1 MKNGA
6 ARIKIRGAAILLLAS
21 LIWGTAFVYQD
32 QINGALSP
40 FAVNGIRMLLGGVTL
55 LPYILIKKVKITD
68 KRIVLGGIVCG
79 LVLGT
84 AAFLQQYGI
93 SIYSADQAVAG
104 KSGFL
109 TSLYIIFVP
118 VITVFTGK
126 RLKFT
131 IIISIL
137 LATAGLYLLCIKSGG
152 SVSGADILVLLCA
165 VCFAVHI
172 LVIEYFV
179 RYGDAVLLSVIQLFT
194 TGAVSFAISFIFER
208 NNYANITLVW
218 FPLLFLGVFSSGI
231 AYTLQIVGQKQL
243 CEPTVATLIM
253 SLESVF
259 AALAGWALSGER
271 LSLKELLGCALVFV
285 AVILAQ
291 IDFKKIPF
299 FVKKRDK

>member
-1 MKNGA
+1 MKSGA
-6 ARIKIRGAAILLLAS
+6 ASKIKGAAILLLAS

-32 QINGALSP
+32 QINGALEP

-68 KRIVLGGIVCG
+68 KRIILGGIVCG
-79 LVLGT
+79 IVLGT

-93 SIYSADQAVAG
+93 SIYGADEAVAG

-118 VITVFTGK
+118 IITILMGK
-126 RLKFT
+126 RLKIT
-131 IIISIL
+131 LIISIL
-137 LATAGLYLLCIKSGG
+137 LATLGLYLLCIKTGGGVSGG
-152 SVSGADILVLLCA
+152 DIFVLSCA

-194 TGAVSFAISFIFER
+194 TGAVSLALSLIFEH

-231 AYTLQIVGQKQL
+231 AYTLQIVGQKYL

-271 LSLKELLGCALVFV
+271 LSLKELAGCALVFV

-291 IDFKKIPF
+291 IDFKNLPF
-299 FVKKRDK
+299 FTKKIGK

>member
-1 MKNGA
+1 MKSGA
-6 ARIKIRGAAILLLAS
+6 ASKIKGAAILLLAS

-32 QINGALSP
+32 QIHGALSP
-40 FAVNGIRMLLGGVTL
+40 FAVNGIRMLLGGITL

-68 KRIVLGGIVCG
+68 KRIILGGIVCG
-79 LVLGT
+79 IVLGT

-93 SIYSADQAVAG
+93 SVYGANEAVAG

-109 TSLYIIFVP
+109 TSLYIIFLP
-118 VITVFTGK
+118 IITVFMGK

-131 IIISIL
+131 LIISIL
-137 LATAGLYLLCIKSGG
+137 LATLGLYLLCIKSGFA
-152 SVSGADILVLLCA
+152 VSTGDIFVLACA

-194 TGAVSFAISFIFER
+194 TGAVSLALSFVFEH

-231 AYTLQIVGQKQL
+231 AYTLQIVGQKHL
-243 CEPTVATLIM
+243 REPTVATLIM

-259 AALAGWALSGER
+259 AALAGWVLSGER
-271 LSLKELLGCALVFV
+271 LAPKELFGCALVFA

-299 FVKKRDK
+299 FVKKKDK